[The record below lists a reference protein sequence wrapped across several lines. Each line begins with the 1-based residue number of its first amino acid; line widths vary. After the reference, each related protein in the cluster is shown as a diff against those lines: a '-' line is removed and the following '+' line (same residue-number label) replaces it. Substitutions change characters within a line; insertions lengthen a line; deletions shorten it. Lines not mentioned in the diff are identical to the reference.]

1 MADPGPSTAV
11 PQHAPP
17 ELHADYLERRDEI
30 ARWATG
36 SGQTPAEVD
45 YRPEE
50 DRTWAIV
57 ITTLHRLW
65 ESLAAP
71 EIVRA
76 RDRIRLATDRVPQL
90 TEVSAALEP
99 RSGFVFEA
107 VPGLVGVDDFFGA
120 LGAGRFLSTQYI
132 RHHEAPLYTPEP
144 DIIHEVIG
152 HGTCLAQPHLAML
165 HREAGSAMMRMTS
178 DRSRQFLADVFWFSL
193 EFGVLITP
201 LGPRALGAGLLSS
214 VGELNWFHDK
224 ARVRPVDIDA
234 MGSTRY
240 DISTYQPTL
249 FGCRSLNQL
258 VDVVGEFFATAT
270 SEAVDERAQRASTM
284 T

>member
-11 PQHAPP
+11 PQHATPD
-17 ELHADYLERRDEI
+17 LHTDYIERRDEI
-30 ARWATG
+30 ARCAAG
-36 SGQTPAEVD
+36 SGQTPAEVA

-65 ESLAAP
+65 EGLAAP

-90 TEVSAALEP
+90 TEVTAALEP

-178 DRSRQFLADVFWFSL
+178 DLDVSADLV
-193 EFGVLITP
+193 
-201 LGPRALGAGLLSS
+201 
-214 VGELNWFHDK
+214 
-224 ARVRPVDIDA
+224 RVP
-234 MGSTRY
+234 
-240 DISTYQPTL
+240 
-249 FGCRSLNQL
+249 F
-258 VDVVGEFFATAT
+258 
-270 SEAVDERAQRASTM
+270 AQRARRRGWRILRNRDLRRGREARATRIDDDLSAPSFPICPFSHWREFARTR
-284 T
+284 